1 MPPVDEHSFA
11 QNFGQLYRELY
22 RLAVRRVDDGREPL
36 SSETTALLLHLAQ
49 TGPMS
54 LSELARHFGRA
65 LSTLSVKVA
74 ALEADGLLAR
84 QRDDDDARRA
94 LIWLSPDGRRVLLEA
109 LEVLDTP
116 RLAGAAARL
125 EPQDRQRLLEGL
137 RALVAALPPPDPDTH
152 PHGELRHVPRL

>member
-1 MPPVDEHSFA
+1 MDARDFA
-11 QNFGQLYRELY
+11 QQFAQLYRELY

-54 LSELARHFGRA
+54 LSELARHFDRA

-94 LIWLSPDGRRVLLEA
+94 LIWLSPRGRQVLLEA
-109 LEVLDTP
+109 LNVLDTP
-116 RLAGAAARL
+116 RLAAAAGQL
-125 EPQDRQRLLEGL
+125 DILQRQQLLDGL
-137 RALVAALPPPDPDTH
+137 RALVAALPSPDPH
-152 PHGELRHVPRL
+152 HHGEAPP